1 MNKINSGNRSKRPGY
16 GAELA
21 QLEVVVAAEAGDVL
35 CGASVKY
42 WSSVTTR

>member
-1 MNKINSGNRSKRPGY
+1 MNKINSGNRSKRAGY

-21 QLEVVVAAEAGDVL
+21 HLEVVVAAEAGDVW
-35 CGASVKY
+35 SERKV